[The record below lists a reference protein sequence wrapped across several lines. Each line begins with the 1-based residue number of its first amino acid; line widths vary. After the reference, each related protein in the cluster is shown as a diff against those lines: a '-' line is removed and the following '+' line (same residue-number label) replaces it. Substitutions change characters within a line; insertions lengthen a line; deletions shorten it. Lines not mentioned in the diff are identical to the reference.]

1 MLDKRLLLDN
11 FLLDGYGELLFDLGF
26 DHFDEELL
34 SSFVEW
40 NRLRLRLLAHQLL
53 ILDRELLDLGLILF
67 ILCGQLGDSRGQA
80 GEHGAQLQAI
90 LSEFALFL
98 GHWRGLLLDAHSAV
112 VLHGDVCH
120 KAAIYVRVRTWISLL
135 LRQLQVLLLLLW
147 HLLLLLVHNGSYGC
161 GSDVICGCL
170 LQLNWLL
177 AWLRLN
183 RRYAG
188 DVRGEPHNVGVRI
201 C

>member
-34 SSFVEW
+34 PSFVEW
-40 NRLRLRLLAHQLL
+40 DRLCLRLLAHQFLV
-53 ILDRELLDLGLILF
+53 LDRELLDLGLILF
-67 ILCGQLGDSRGQA
+67 VLCGQLGDSRGQA
-80 GEHGAQLQAI
+80 GEHGAQLHAI

-98 GHWRGLLLDAHSAV
+98 GHWHGLLLDPHSAV

-147 HLLLLLVHNGSYGC
+147 HLLLLLVLNGSYGR

-170 LQLNWLL
+170 LQLSRLL
-177 AWLRLN
+177 VGLRLN
-183 RRYAG
+183 RRYAR
-188 DVRGEPHNVGVRI
+188 DICGEPQNLGVRL